1 MFMFIHFCLTNGFIH
16 QTNRKKYLAESGEC
30 GHSLNGTGLD
40 CLSLSGEDIAEWI
53 AAQDGALA

>member
-1 MFMFIHFCLTNGFIH
+1 MDSYIKQEKEIPHRVG
-16 QTNRKKYLAESGEC
+16 RS

-53 AAQDGALA
+53 AARDGAPA